1 MKSGK
6 SGSGALRPS
15 SSFLVKEREKRREGE
30 TDEMRSRIGALRDD
44 MSGAVNGMTRDDSP
58 LTSFWHAPSQN
69 PAFSSSPSCR
79 THLTSF

>member
-30 TDEMRSRIGALRDD
+30 TDEMRSRIRALRDD
-44 MSGAVNGMTRDDSP
+44 SP
-58 LTSFWHAPSQN
+58 FG
-69 PAFSSSPSCR
+69 SS
-79 THLTSF
+79 